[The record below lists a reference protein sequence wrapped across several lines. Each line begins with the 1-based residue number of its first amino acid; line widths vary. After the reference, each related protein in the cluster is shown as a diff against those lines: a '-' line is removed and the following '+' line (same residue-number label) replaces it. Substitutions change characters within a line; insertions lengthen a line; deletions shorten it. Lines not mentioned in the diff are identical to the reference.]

1 MFGYSVRHV
10 HLQRR
15 ELDVVPLVKEHPGF
29 EINPPRAV
37 SLGVHCLQGVLVVPQ
52 SKGLLNQECGL
63 GFRLCRKMP
72 PIRSRTIWQFRGYM
86 RYFCKI
92 LFPQPLSP
100 DTDFS
105 ASEWLKDTKYPLWRC
120 AQLLKLVVDIPQRLT
135 EAFFKKF
142 GSCKAFIKLENY
154 ANGTVYEW
162 GDYKPPRVISSRT
175 DHVKV
180 AVGPIIKAIE
190 KVAYRCPFF
199 IKHIPIPERPSY
211 ILQHVATE
219 GCRYLSSDYTSFECG
234 FTPAFMTACEFFF
247 YRYMLSNCPE
257 QLSNIRQF
265 QKQCTGTN
273 RVHMRDVSCY
283 MRARRQSG
291 EMTTSLGNGISNLA
305 MTAFLL
311 RDVIDITRLR
321 GVVEGDDGL
330 FAIPKEHVDRVRPE
344 CYADF
349 GFLIKSEW
357 HDTVSDASFCGL
369 VFDDKDLINI
379 VNPVDEILS
388 VGWSLGENI
397 HASDRRIHDL
407 LVAKT
412 WSLAYEYSGCP
423 IIFKMARW
431 LSRTAGNVLNM
442 EVFNSREWN
451 EWDRWRINDMLRSER
466 TIDSMLAVS
475 PSIRSRLLMERI
487 FGVSVGDQLSI
498 EAYFDSLKVIQP
510 IDLPLLHQYVS
521 PAATDNL
528 KRVFTFHPGSSWEM
542 INDYYPD

>member
-1 MFGYSVRHV
+1 
-10 HLQRR
+10 
-15 ELDVVPLVKEHPGF
+15 
-29 EINPPRAV
+29 
-37 SLGVHCLQGVLVVPQ
+37 
-52 SKGLLNQECGL
+52 
-63 GFRLCRKMP
+63 
-72 PIRSRTIWQFRGYM
+72 
-86 RYFCKI
+86 
-92 LFPQPLSP
+92 
-100 DTDFS
+100 
-105 ASEWLKDTKYPLWRC
+105 
-120 AQLLKLVVDIPQRLT
+120 
-135 EAFFKKF
+135 
-142 GSCKAFIKLENY
+142 
-154 ANGTVYEW
+154 
-162 GDYKPPRVISSRT
+162 
-175 DHVKV
+175 
-180 AVGPIIKAIE
+180 
-190 KVAYRCPFF
+190 
-199 IKHIPIPERPSY
+199 
-211 ILQHVATE
+211 
-219 GCRYLSSDYTSFECG
+219 
-234 FTPAFMTACEFFF
+234 
-247 YRYMLSNCPE
+247 
-257 QLSNIRQF
+257 
-265 QKQCTGTN
+265 
-273 RVHMRDVSCY
+273 